1 MIEQESITEATETSR
16 WQEVMSMIKRHPVV
30 SIFVVVL
37 LVAAG
42 LFVAFR
48 TSQANASA
56 TKPADKAAK
65 NTEERKLP
73 VEISV
78 ARTGPISSWIITT
91 ATLEPNRSVT
101 ILSET
106 TGVVSKLN
114 VEEGAM
120 VKEGQIL
127 AEFSDFQKQVALQKS
142 EIQVQNA
149 KQELVRKQT
158 SYEQKIISQSDYDKA
173 KYDMDL
179 ADSVRKDSQVQVE
192 RLVIRAPYSGVVTE
206 RFIEKGQNI
215 AVGNQLFTL
224 LDPEPLKA
232 RIYLPEKE
240 VFELTKNQSVQLALN
255 AQKSIKFEG
264 RVDQINPAVDTK
276 TGTIKVTVLVD
287 KAPDAVRPG
296 SFVDVR
302 LVTQKHDS
310 ALLIPKKAL
319 VEEAGERYVYLINNN
334 VAARRVVEIGFT
346 DDENA
351 EVLSGIKKGE
361 KVVVAGQGS
370 LRDGVK
376 AEVVA
381 TR

>member
-1 MIEQESITEATETSR
+1 MFEQESIAQATKTSG
-16 WQEVMSMIKRHPVV
+16 WQEVMSMIRRHPVV
-30 SIFVVVL
+30 SILVLIL
-37 LVAAG
+37 LVGAG

-48 TSQANASA
+48 TSLATASA
-56 TKPADKAAK
+56 AKPSDKAAK
-65 NTEERKLP
+65 ATEERKLP

-78 ARTGPISSWIITT
+78 AKTGPISSWIITT

-127 AEFSDFQKQVALQKS
+127 AEFSDNQKQVALQKA

-149 KQELVRKQT
+149 KQELTRKQT
-158 SYEQKIISQSDYDKA
+158 SYDQKIISQSDYDKA

-179 ADSVRKDSQVQVE
+179 AESMRKDSQVQVE

-215 AVGNQLFTL
+215 ATGNQLFTL

-264 RVDQINPAVDTK
+264 KVDQINPAVDTK

-287 KAPDAVRPG
+287 KAPEAVRPG

-319 VEEAGERYVYLINNN
+319 VEEAGERYVYLVNNN

-376 AEVVA
+376 TETVA